1 MIFVTVGTHE
11 QQFDRLLK
19 KVDQLVGSGVIQ
31 EKVIMQTGFSTYQP
45 KYCKISKMV
54 SFDEMN
60 SYISRAHIVITHG
73 GPSSFIEVL
82 QHGKIPIVVPRL
94 KKYEEHIN
102 NHQEDFVRLIQ
113 KKKNN
118 IIPVYNINDLED
130 AIKNY
135 DGIDLKSKIKSNNE
149 NFNRSFSK
157 IVDELFENKS
167 KR

>member
-11 QQFDRLLK
+11 QQFNRLLK

-45 KYCKISKMV
+45 KHCKFSKMV

-60 SYISRAHIVITHG
+60 SYISKAHIVITHG
-73 GPSSFIEVL
+73 GPSSFVEVL
-82 QHGKIPIVVPRL
+82 QHGKVPIVVPRL

-102 NHQEDFVRLIQ
+102 NHQEDFVKLIQ
-113 KKKNN
+113 KKNNN

-130 AIKNY
+130 AIRNY
-135 DGIDLKSKIKSNNE
+135 DDMNLESKIKSNNE

-157 IVDELFENKS
+157 IVDKLFENKS